1 MIRLAGLAAG
11 FRKKIQE
18 DDRQWQEFDYK
29 YYTGQIQAV
38 TDALLAVEEELI
50 REFEGRAED
59 PMSPNQV
66 AAQQA
71 ENQAR
76 RYLEGAE
83 KQIEGLQK
91 MLDRLESR
99 GDL

>member
-1 MIRLAGLAAG
+1 
-11 FRKKIQE
+11 
-18 DDRQWQEFDYK
+18 
-29 YYTGQIQAV
+29 
-38 TDALLAVEEELI
+38 
-50 REFEGRAED
+50 
-59 PMSPNQV
+59 MSPNQV